1 LSRNKEVN
9 MSLITL
15 THPIGCSATEIAHRV
30 ADRLNVNV
38 YDDTRLKLEG
48 LRMGLTTDHLKGL
61 QEHPPGWYERLVN
74 ETPGVHLKIMESVI
88 YEAARQGEGV
98 IVGHGSQ
105 VLLHEFNCA
114 LHVLIT
120 GETESRA
127 RNLMAEM
134 NLHHEAA
141 RELVRKSDNRKKG
154 YFRYNFHK
162 DWDDPTLYDLCIN
175 PEKVG
180 AERAADLIVE
190 VARSPALKGCS
201 VNALAAIERL
211 SQTRRIEASLME
223 MDIRQVGLRV
233 DMPKKGHAHISGV
246 VFDHRDRDRIP
257 DIVRKVPG
265 VDRVELDV
273 TLVPT
278 GYD

>member
-1 LSRNKEVN
+1 MSRNKEVN

-15 THPIGCSATEIAHRV
+15 THPIGCSAAEIAQRV
-30 ADRLNVNV
+30 AERLNVNV
-38 YDDTRLKLEG
+38 YDDSRLKLEA

-61 QEHPPGWYERLVN
+61 QEQPPGWYERLIN
-74 ETPGVHLKIMESVI
+74 DTPGVHLKIMESVI

-98 IVGHGSQ
+98 IVGHGGQ

-120 GETESRA
+120 GEAESRA

-134 NLHHEAA
+134 KLHHEAA
-141 RELVRKSDNRKKG
+141 RDLVRKSDNRKRG
-154 YFRYNFHK
+154 YFRYNFNK

-180 AERAADLIVE
+180 AEKAVDLIVE
-190 VARSPALKGCS
+190 MVRSPALRGCS
-201 VNALAAIERL
+201 VTALEAIERL
-211 SQTRRIEASLME
+211 SQIRRIEASLME

-233 DMPKKGHAHISGV
+233 DITKMGHAHISGV
-246 VFDHRDRDRIP
+246 VFNHRDRDRIP
-257 DIVRKVPG
+257 EVVRKVPG

-273 TLVPT
+273 TLVPA